1 LKIRPFRVNKKA
13 VSPVIATLLMIAIA
27 VASGT
32 LVYVWSM
39 GIVGTLQSS
48 GGQQTKQQ
56 LMMEAYKAV
65 GTSWEFNLRNPGSA
79 TLQIAA
85 VYVNG
90 TSCTPPSI
98 PPLAPTNTLKLTV
111 NVSGLSGL
119 TMGVGYPVKIVTVDG
134 AVFTFTVIYGRS
146 E

>member
-1 LKIRPFRVNKKA
+1 MNRRA

-56 LMMEAYKAV
+56 LMMEAYKATDTTA
-65 GTSWEFNLRNPGSA
+65 GSTWTFNLRNPGSA
-79 TLQIAA
+79 TLTVAA

-90 TSCTPPSI
+90 ESCTITPSTPPFTLGPSSAA
-98 PPLAPTNTLKLTV
+98 PLVVTV
-111 NVSGLSGL
+111 ASGLVQ
-119 TMGVGYPVKIVTVDG
+119 GVGYPVKIITVDG
-134 AVFTFTVIYGRS
+134 AVFTFTVIAGRS

>member
-1 LKIRPFRVNKKA
+1 MNRKA

-65 GTSWEFNLRNPGSA
+65 GTSWTFNLRNPGSA
-79 TLQIAA
+79 TLTVAA
-85 VYVNG
+85 VYING
-90 TSCTPPSI
+90 TTCTFQPTSPTI
-98 PPLAPTNTLKLTV
+98 APATSQQLTV

>member
-1 LKIRPFRVNKKA
+1 MNRRA

-56 LMMEAYKAV
+56 LIMEAYKAT
-65 GTSWEFNLRNPGSA
+65 GTAKSSLWTLNLRNPGSA
-79 TLQIAA
+79 TLTVAA
-85 VYVNG
+85 VYVSG
-90 TSCTPPSI
+90 ESCTLPATSFTLGPSGAGQLVVTI
-98 PPLAPTNTLKLTV
+98 NSDLV
-111 NVSGLSGL
+111 Q
-119 TMGVGYPVKIVTVDG
+119 GVGYPVKIVTVDG
-134 AVFTFTVIYGRS
+134 AVFTFTVIAGRS

>member
-1 LKIRPFRVNKKA
+1 MNRRA

-39 GIVGTLQSS
+39 GIVGTLQSP

-56 LMMEAYKAV
+56 LIMEAYKAT
-65 GTSWEFNLRNPGSA
+65 GTATSSIWTLNLRNPGSA
-79 TLQIAA
+79 TLTVAA

-90 TSCTPPSI
+90 EKCDLPASAFTLVPSDAKALLVTI
-98 PPLAPTNTLKLTV
+98 KSDLV
-111 NVSGLSGL
+111 Q
-119 TMGVGYPVKIVTVDG
+119 GVGYPVKIVTVDG
-134 AVFTFTVIYGRS
+134 AVFTFTVIAGRS